1 MNKYSGDYV
10 RELVKN
16 DPNDNHVVEVKLA
29 DTNIDKSLER
39 FTTGALEDMKNMCIN
54 RYVYDKDMKALGIIF
69 DSFINDKNE
78 LIAKVYLY
86 NIPYIDCKSSYLSS
100 SLSAAV
106 ERNKFDIST
115 IDKVLSLYEVV
126 ILDDEKDEK

>member
-29 DTNIDKSLER
+29 DTNIDKSFDQ
-39 FTTGALEDMKNMCIN
+39 FTIGALEDMKNMCLN
-54 RYVYDKDMKALGIIF
+54 RYVYDEDMKSLGIIF
-69 DSFINDKNE
+69 DSFINDKDE

-86 NIPYIDCKSSYLSS
+86 NIPDMDCKSSYLSS

-106 ERNKFDIST
+106 QRNKFDNST

-126 ILDDEKDEK
+126 ILNDEKDEK